1 MIAVAKRELW
11 QMMSRP
17 LYVFGS
23 VIVMSFCCLFYLTLL
38 DEGLPEKLPV
48 GVVDCDHTPVSRMLR
63 RELDAGQGVKVV
75 AEYSDYTDARKALQR
90 GDIYAFLY
98 IPERF
103 YADILSFRRPT
114 MTLYANSAYTLGGTL
129 AYKQLMTLANLASGA
144 VQREVLRGRGMR
156 DEQIMPVIQ
165 PVVVDTHI
173 LGNPWVNYSV
183 YLSTTILPGTLGL
196 MVLLLSAFSMTHE
209 IKMRTS
215 RQWMETAGGNLLTAL
230 AGKLLPYSVLFS
242 VLGWAMNVLLFRVLH
257 FPMPGSFWFMGVAVA
272 AYVLAMQAV
281 AVLIVGALPMPGL
294 AISICSL
301 YGTLCFTLAGF
312 SYPVEAMLPVFRAFT
327 WIVPLRHYY
336 MITVDQM
343 LMGLPV
349 AESFVSLAIL
359 LSAMLVPLPLYG
371 RLKRSFMNPG
381 AVGE

>member
-1 MIAVAKRELW
+1 LIAVAKRELW

-75 AEYSDYTDARKALQR
+75 AEYSDYTAARKALQR

>member
-75 AEYSDYTDARKALQR
+75 AEYSDYTAARKALQR